1 MMKRVMCV
9 YLPRWPIQRLRHDEP
24 ALQGEAIVLT
34 EPNGTRGPRVA
45 LCSTRAERLGVRAD
59 MPLAEALAVAP
70 GVHVRE
76 RDFAKDAHA
85 LGVLAKWLERYSPTV
100 GVEEEPDPHGLLLD
114 ITGCASYFHGED
126 QLLQRAVNELAG
138 EKWRACIAIAD
149 TAGAAWGLARY
160 ARTPFLAPA
169 GETEKALG
177 TLPIAA
183 LRLPEETVDLLSR
196 LGIDCVGRLL
206 DLPREDLPA
215 RFGPGAL
222 QRLDQALGRLAEP
235 ITPHRKLPEVQAIY
249 RFEYPTEDRR
259 ALDLVLARMVS
270 RVEAVLEERG
280 WGARQVECWLYH
292 ESAPPARFSFGLCR
306 ASASRGYLGMLLRT
320 QLEQVT
326 VAAAVRTVWLRVPT
340 AEPVGGC
347 QGEFF
352 EGESAEELAGLI
364 DRLSVRLGR
373 EAVTRVTLVPDA
385 QPECV
390 CRFEPLVAG
399 SEPRPISLEQRAKR
413 NGKRTSLSLGRG
425 SDTPAFS
432 PQNLRVFVHRPLQ
445 LLPEPASLEVTSII
459 PDGPPVRFCWSGTD
473 YRVDHSHGPERIETG
488 WWRGD
493 DVQRD
498 YYVVTTHLGT
508 RFWLFRRRDDGRWFL
523 HGCFD

>member
-1 MMKRVMCV
+1 
-9 YLPRWPIQRLRHDEP
+9 
-24 ALQGEAIVLT
+24 
-34 EPNGTRGPRVA
+34 
-45 LCSTRAERLGVRAD
+45 

-70 GVHVRE
+70 GLHVRE

-85 LGVLAKWLERYSPTV
+85 LGILAKWLERYSPTV
-100 GVEEEPDPHGLLLD
+100 GLEEGSDPHGLLLD

-138 EKWRACIAIAD
+138 EKWRACVTIAD
-149 TAGAAWGLARY
+149 TVGAAWGLAHY

-169 GETEKALG
+169 AKKGDFKKGDCPFKKEGQSSFLKSPFSATEAVLHP
-177 TLPIAA
+177 LPIAA
-183 LRLPEETVDLLSR
+183 LRLPEETLDLLSR

-206 DLPREDLPA
+206 ELPRDELPA
-215 RFGPGAL
+215 RFGACVL
-222 QRLDQALGRLAEP
+222 ERLDQALGRLAEP

-249 RFEYPTEDRR
+249 RFEYPTESRYVLDR
-259 ALDLVLARMVS
+259 VLEQMVH
-270 RVEAVLEERG
+270 RVESLLEERG

-292 ESAPPARFSFGLCR
+292 EAAPPARFNFGLCR
-306 ASASRGYLGMLLRT
+306 ANGSRGYLGMLLRT
-320 QLEQVT
+320 RLEQVKI
-326 VAAAVRTVWLRVPT
+326 AAAVRTVWLRVPT
-340 AEPVGGC
+340 AEPIGRQ

-352 EGESAEELAGLI
+352 EGDSVEELAGLI

-385 QPECV
+385 QPEYV
-390 CRFEPLVAG
+390 CRFEPLVFEK
-399 SEPRPISLEQRAKR
+399 SAKK
-413 NGKRTSLSLGRG
+413 GDSPLSLGG
-425 SDTPAFS
+425 QS
-432 PQNLRVFVHRPLQ
+432 PFLAENLRVFIHRPLQ
-445 LLPEPASLEVTSII
+445 LLPEPTPLEVVSVV
-459 PDGPPVRFCWSGTD
+459 PEGPPLRFRWSGTD

-488 WWRGD
+488 WWRGE